1 VNELG
6 SVGSHGSGTTV
17 CAEAQPTDLAV
28 RHRPELVILDFIHA
42 GVKRFRSVQGT
53 EKIKPSVSI
62 ILSTQHA
69 DLRDGLLGAGLLVD
83 GR

>member
-1 VNELG
+1 MNELG

-42 GVKRFRSVQGT
+42 GVKRFRRVQGT
-53 EKIKPSVSI
+53 EKNKAQRLDNLVHSV
-62 ILSTQHA
+62 
-69 DLRDGLLGAGLLVD
+69 R
-83 GR
+83 